1 MSAFSKMLF
10 LILTER
16 NFMKLLFL
24 ILTFVFV
31 SCANTPS
38 TPVSQQANTKYYF
51 GEVFISSPDGKTP
64 YGKSVSLIKRI
75 VDPSQQTISE
85 IVLQPSRD
93 PKQKPKDINTTLKR
107 AGNSNIFLATDDE
120 KKFEGKLTFAGAEWD
135 WNNWTYD
142 IKLADG
148 SKLTGIGVMDLAG
161 IKTEKTFFKSDGKA
175 SILIKEDVKV
185 INSDEYEAKHK
196 QIMGN

>member
-1 MSAFSKMLF
+1 
-10 LILTER
+10 
-16 NFMKLLFL
+16 MKLLLLTLSFF
-24 ILTFVFV
+24 IL
-31 SCANTPS
+31 SCASKPIAS
-38 TPVSQQANTKYYF
+38 VPQEANTKYYF
-51 GEVFISSPDGKTP
+51 GEVLISSPDGKTA
-64 YGKSVSLIKRI
+64 YGKSVSLIKRV

-107 AGNSNIFLATDDE
+107 AGNSNTFLATDDE
-120 KKFEGKLTFAGAEWD
+120 KKFEGKLTFTGDEWS

-161 IKTEKTFFKSDGKA
+161 IKTEKTFFKPDGKA
-175 SILIKEDVKV
+175 SILIKEDVRV
-185 INSDEYEAKHK
+185 INSEEYAAKHK